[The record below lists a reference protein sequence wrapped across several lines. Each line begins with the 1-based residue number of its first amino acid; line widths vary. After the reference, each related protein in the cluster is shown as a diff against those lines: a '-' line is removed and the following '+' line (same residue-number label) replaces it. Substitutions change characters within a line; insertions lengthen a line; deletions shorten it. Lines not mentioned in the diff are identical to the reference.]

1 MKRRLISVSLALV
14 MLLSLLPMAVLAED
28 GSGTTAQVGT
38 AEELAKALENGG
50 TVQLTDD
57 ITWEPTATVQIN
69 NQVVLDLNGYD
80 LVVNTPNNSNARC
93 SFQIGTLSDD
103 SPSLTIKDSAARGG
117 GTLTVNS
124 MYDQQGRWNPLAA
137 YLIKVYGTFDILGGS
152 ITMNANASTDS
163 YGVDVDGGAFR
174 MSGGVLT
181 GGTKIGSTY
190 TLYAPY
196 SGTKEI
202 TGGLL
207 DGGYDA
213 GSSPSDWNISGG
225 YFTVEPTYTILPD
238 GKAAQLVTAGEYEG
252 KYMIVDGTICGLVD
266 TTAYTDLKAF
276 AEAIGGKKI
285 TVEDTTL
292 TLTDNVTLAPTEGNK
307 ITILS
312 NLTIDLAGHT
322 LAGAMADCYAPNLIY
337 IDKAGQTLTIK
348 DSGEPKGE
356 ERYMSV
362 SSSDAA
368 IRVNQGSLVLDG
380 AKIAVE
386 KTETYSSATAI
397 DLYKSGTSLSM
408 KNGAAID
415 VTSTGAGTDVKPINA
430 KSGTTVSIEGS
441 DNARCAITASGLTD
455 TYGIYSSGAD
465 VTVKNCNIT
474 VGGTGT
480 GTYADIDGIYQYDGS
495 LDVQDNVS
503 IVYNGSDAGNAY
515 GIYSYIGSG
524 SAGISGSDV
533 SIKIG
538 GQNAA
543 KRAGIYSSKNFVISP
558 GTGVSIAVDTDNA
571 ANGTN
576 SIYDLDCTSMLEIAG
591 GTYSGGDLKNISA
604 TGGVYDRDPSD
615 ICAIGY
621 VAQADALSE
630 GKWTVVADTTEHIC
644 NVTQGKN
651 YVSITDALEEAKPND
666 ELQLL
671 TDIRSANTT
680 VALKDLTL
688 DLNGYTLLLKQIDL
702 SGSVTITDEQ
712 ATSYADAGTL
722 SAVLVEG
729 EGGTTLTKINYSLTD
744 TTQTTFIRAG
754 QNKTTYTS
762 VIRLYGVKGTVS
774 YAASTGNIYAI
785 CTYGTGEIDL
795 KGISGFDNSFVV
807 QANSTWSAILFNLSN
822 ISSSGAIDVTDGVYT
837 LENNGNAHLI
847 GAGSLSDTQS
857 VNIMGGYFKTKA
869 PSGSSS
875 LLSSAADK
883 NKINITGGYFAGY
896 VGDAS
901 VDSSTYFANAS
912 KLTGGQYSPIA
923 LDTGTESYSDGYRY
937 EVKSVPVCQ
946 IDGASYNSVQEAIDK
961 ADAGDTIKLLID
973 CQAYELVLDKNVT
986 FEGDY
991 KITPSGAKP
1000 LTLAADV
1007 DLPSC
1012 INLSGCGAYILHKS
1026 GEKTYC
1032 KTFYAQSYDDPE
1044 NAVTYYD
1051 AETDDKIVL
1060 MKNFASGYM
1069 IVYKDCTIDLNGN
1082 TISSTSQPNGDP
1094 TLEVYQG
1101 TVTVM
1106 DSSIGQTGKITGTH
1120 SGVPTVGFYDNGGT
1134 FILKS
1139 GTVENTNDGP
1149 AIAVTNSYNNVIT
1162 INGGKVTTGN
1172 NIAILDQGAYSGNI
1186 DININGGLVESS
1198 GSAAIY
1204 KPASGTL
1211 TLNGGTVRGSTGIY
1225 VRCGKVVIPTDS
1237 TVKVF
1242 ATGDPVP
1249 DSDKTG
1255 GANLTG
1261 DALVITVSNYPG
1273 GNPTADIAGG
1283 YFKSDNNDAV
1293 AAYAITG
1300 QTAISK
1306 FISGGYYSDVPD
1318 SAYLADGWVVL
1329 KNENDETNEDYP
1341 YLVSKALTYMTDYAY
1356 GATPSTPSSSPVVNE
1371 SGNECAVEYYYSTA
1385 TFLGGDNESTKWE
1398 NIDGTTLRPGSYFIK
1413 AVYYKNGDV
1422 FAEAK
1427 QTTFKVTKGT
1437 QEQPTALVADGSIMT
1452 VAAADRNVA
1461 NRSLEYQ
1468 VNGGGW
1474 RDVPAL
1480 TENGTFTV
1488 DGLSAGAN
1496 TVSLRWKENSYYEVS
1511 SAVSTS
1517 AEMGTTYSVRYTLNG
1532 GTGTTPASQ
1541 TATTPGTI
1549 TVAGSSGFGRVGYTF
1564 AGWNTASDGSG
1575 TNYAPNSTI
1584 DNGGTLYAQWTANS
1598 YTVRFNANGGT
1609 GTMDNQTFT
1618 YDTAQTLTAK
1628 GFTKD
1633 GYTFAGWSA
1642 SANGSVAYL
1651 DGQNVKNLAES
1662 GKVTLYAV
1670 WTQNT
1675 GDVTGTIKTDSDANI
1690 KVELKLGAS
1699 VIKTADVSPDSGSAD
1714 YSFSTVPCGTYNLV
1728 ITQGS
1733 TVVTQKVVIGDGT
1746 VLLDEITMPN
1756 SGVNSV
1762 LVIEGEDTQPV
1773 VVGNLDKEAE
1783 SKAEENKKVFLVMT
1797 VKKQEEQELPD
1808 NADTEQKDTQTAI
1821 DAISAKAEEVTR
1833 LITDN
1838 EMAVEYLNINVD
1850 KYVGDETLTL
1860 ATIGPETFAER
1871 LVTTNNVIEIVVPY
1885 DMSGKENIKVYRH
1898 HNEMATDFTL
1908 LAARP
1913 TGSFE
1918 DETYCLDTAN
1928 DLIYVYARKFS
1939 TYGISYT
1946 VAAPAPSPAPAYSV
1960 TVEDSRN
1967 GSVTASGKSA
1977 AKGSTVTITV
1987 KPDEGYALK
1996 TLTVLDKDGNALG
2009 LTSKGGG
2016 KYTFTMPGG
2025 EVTVTAAFTDEDGWN
2040 RSYTDCPKDE
2050 TCPIEPFPDAVN
2062 KEWYHDGVH
2071 FCIENGLMVG
2081 FPDGNFYPYGDV
2093 TRAQVVTILWRLEDS
2108 PVVNYA
2114 MQFED
2119 APADAWFTE
2128 AVRWAASNGVVTGYS
2143 DKAFGPNDAITR
2155 EQFAAILWR
2164 YSKLKGYDV
2173 SVGEDTNILNY
2184 NDAQSVSSY
2193 AVPAIQW
2200 ACGSGMIS
2208 GTSALTL
2215 DPTGVTSR
2223 AQAATMFMRYCAEI
2237 VK

>member
-1 MKRRLISVSLALV
+1 MKRRLISVLLALV
-14 MLLSLLPMAVLAED
+14 MLLSLLPTAALAD

-50 TVQLTDD
+50 TVQLTAD
-57 ITWEPTATVQIN
+57 ITWTTTAMVQIST
-69 NQVVLDLNGYD
+69 QVVLDLNGKN
-80 LVVNTPNNSNARC
+80 LTINTPNVSNARN
-93 SFQIGTLSDD
+93 SFQIGTSG
-103 SPSLTIKDSAARGG
+103 SLTIKDSGEGGG

-124 MYDQQGRWNPLAA
+124 MYNQQGRWSPLAA
-137 YLIKVYGTFDILGGS
+137 YLIKVYGTFDIHGGS
-152 ITMNANASTDS
+152 ITMNANTNSIDS
-163 YGVDVDGGAFR
+163 YGVDVDGGTFR
-174 MSGGVLT
+174 MSGGVLK
-181 GGTKIGSTY
+181 GGAYIGSNN
-190 TLYAPY
+190 TLRDY
-196 SGTKEI
+196 SDTVKI

-207 DGGYDA
+207 DGGWTNDP
-213 GSSPSDWNISGG
+213 SSSWDIQGG
-225 YFTVEPTYTILPD
+225 YFTVAPTYTMLPD

-266 TTAYTDLKAF
+266 TTAYTDLAAF
-276 AEAIGGKKI
+276 AEAIGGENI
-285 TVEDTTL
+285 TVKDTTL
-292 TLTDNVTLAPTEGNK
+292 TLTGNVTLAPTEGNK

-312 NLTIDLAGHT
+312 DLTIDLAGHT
-322 LAGAMADCYAPNLIY
+322 LAGKMADCYAPNLIY
-337 IDKAGQTLTIK
+337 IDKAGKTLTIK
-348 DSGEPKGE
+348 DSGEAKGE
-356 ERYMSV
+356 VRYMSV

-386 KTETYSSATAI
+386 KSETNDTATAI

-415 VTSTGAGTDVKPINA
+415 VTSTGTGTNVKAIYA
-430 KSGTTVSIEGS
+430 RSDTTVSIEGS
-441 DNARCAITASGLTD
+441 DDARCAITASSVNEMN
-455 TYGIYSSGAD
+455 GIYSDGGT
-465 VTVKNCNIT
+465 VTVKNCDIT
-474 VGGTGT
+474 VGGAGT
-480 GTYADIDGIYQYDGS
+480 STSYKACGIYQDGGS
-495 LDVQDNVS
+495 LDIQDNVS

-515 GIYSYIGSG
+515 GIYSSG
-524 SAGISGSDV
+524 SSSCGITGSDV
-533 SIKIG
+533 SIQIG
-538 GQNAA
+538 GSNAA
-543 KRAGIYSSKNFVISP
+543 KRVGIYSGSKNFVISP
-558 GTGVSIAVDTDNA
+558 GTDVSIAVNTDSA
-571 ANGTN
+571 TSGTN
-576 SIYDLDCTSMLEIAG
+576 WIYNYNSYTAPMLKIAG
-591 GTYSGGDLKNISA
+591 GAYSGGDLSNISA
-604 TGGVYDRDPSD
+604 TGGTFDSDPSG
-615 ICAIGY
+615 ICAVGY
-621 VAQADALSE
+621 VAQADTPEE
-630 GKWTVVADTTEHIC
+630 GKWTVVADTTESIR
-644 NVTQGKN
+644 NMTQEKN
-651 YVSITDALEEAKPND
+651 YTNIVTALEEAATND

-671 TDIRSANTT
+671 TDIRFANET
-680 VALKDLTL
+680 VSLKGLTL
-688 DLNGYTLLLKQIDL
+688 DLNGKTLLLKQIDL
-702 SGSVTITDEQ
+702 SGDVIITDNQ
-712 ATSYADAGTL
+712 AHSYDDAGTL

-729 EGGTTLTKINYSLTD
+729 EGTTKLTKINYSLTD

-754 QNKTTYTS
+754 KNNTTYTS
-762 VIRLYGVKGTVS
+762 IIRLYGVKGTVS
-774 YAASTGNIYAI
+774 CAANTSGTYAI
-785 CTYGTGEIDL
+785 CTYGTGELDL
-795 KGISGFDNSFVV
+795 KSIDGFDNSFVV
-807 QANSTWSAILFNLSN
+807 NANSTSLATLFNLSYN
-822 ISSSGAIDVTDGVYT
+822 KASGAINITDGTYSI
-837 LENNGNAHLI
+837 ESNGKVQLI
-847 GAGSLSDTQS
+847 GPGSKEDTQS
-857 VNIMGGYFKTKA
+857 VNISGGYFKTAA
-869 PSGSSS
+869 PEGSTS
-875 LLSSAADK
+875 LLSDTADK
-883 NKINITGGYFAGY
+883 GKINISGGYFVGY
-896 VGDAS
+896 VGSTPVGS
-901 VDSSTYFANAS
+901 VEYFANAS

-923 LDTGTESYSDGYRY
+923 LDTDTESYSDGYRY

-946 IDGASYNSVQEAIDK
+946 IGIVSYTSVQEAINA
-961 ADAGDTIKLLID
+961 ADAGGTIKLLMD
-973 CQAYELVLDKNVT
+973 CQAYELVLNKNVT

-991 KITPSGAKP
+991 KITPTGGKP

-1007 DLPSC
+1007 DRPEC
-1012 INLSGCGAYILHKS
+1012 IDISGCGAYILHKS

-1044 NAVTYYD
+1044 NAVTYYN
-1051 AETDDKIVL
+1051 AATDDKIVL
-1060 MKNFASGYM
+1060 MKSFASGYM
-1069 IVYKDCTIDLNGN
+1069 IMYKDCTIDLNSH

-1106 DSSIGQTGKITGTH
+1106 DSSSGQTGKITGTH
-1120 SGVPTVGFYDNGGT
+1120 SGVPTVGFYGNGGK
-1134 FILKS
+1134 FILES

-1149 AIAVTNSYNNVIT
+1149 AIAVTNSYHNVIT
-1162 INGGKVTTGN
+1162 IDGGTVKAGN

-1211 TLNGGTVRGSTGIY
+1211 TLNGGVVRGDTGIY
-1225 VRCGKVVIPTDS
+1225 VRCGKVVVPTNS
-1237 TVKVF
+1237 TVEVF
-1242 ATGDPVP
+1242 ATGAAVA

-1261 DALVITVSNYPG
+1261 DALAITVSNYPG

-1283 YFKSDNNDAV
+1283 YFKSDHNDAV

-1329 KNENDETNEDYP
+1329 KNEDDETNGDYP

-1371 SGNECAVEYYYSTA
+1371 SGNECDVEYYYSTA
-1385 TFLGGDNESTKWE
+1385 TFLSGDNEGTKWE

-1437 QEQPTALVADGSIMT
+1437 QEQPTELVADGAVMT
-1452 VAAADRNVA
+1452 VAPADRGVE
-1461 NRSLEYQ
+1461 NRTLEYQ

-1541 TATTPGTI
+1541 TATTLGTI
-1549 TVAGSSGFGRVGYTF
+1549 TVAGSSGFGRTGYTF

-1633 GYTFAGWSA
+1633 GCTFAGWSA

-1651 DGQNVKNLAES
+1651 DEQRVKNLAES

-1733 TVVTQKVVIGDGT
+1733 TVVTQKVVIGNGT

-1797 VKKQEEQELPD
+1797 VEKQEEQELPD

-1833 LITDN
+1833 LITDD
-1838 EMAVEYLNINVD
+1838 EMTVEYLNIIVD

-1918 DETYCLDTAN
+1918 DETYYLDTAN

-1960 TVEDSRN
+1960 TVEDSKN
-1967 GSVTASGKSA
+1967 GSVTASSKSA

-2016 KYTFTMPGG
+2016 KYTFIMPGG

-2173 SVGEDTNILNY
+2173 SVGEDTNILDY